1 MTNLKLPTLT
11 QAEALLTEAA
21 HLNPGPWVA
30 HSRVTAQAAQ
40 LIAAEI
46 STLDPQAA
54 YILGYLHD
62 IGRREGVYGMRH
74 VIDGYHFLI
83 AQGFDDAA
91 RISLSHSYPVPNAA
105 SGSADW
111 DGTQEDFAFL
121 QCYLDQTA
129 YDDYDRLIQLC
140 DTISLPSGC
149 CLMEQRFVDVV
160 LRYGFN
166 EHTRAKWQAFIEI
179 RQYFER
185 MLGKSIY
192 SLLPGVIENI
202 YKS

>member
-1 MTNLKLPTLT
+1 MTNLKIPTLT
-11 QAEALLTEAA
+11 QAEAFLNEAA
-21 HLNPGPWVA
+21 QLNPGPWVA
-30 HSRVTAQAAQ
+30 HSQVTARAAE

-46 STLDPQAA
+46 PALDPQAA

-62 IGRREGVYGMRH
+62 IGRREGIYGMRH
-74 VIDGYHFLI
+74 VIDGYRFLTS
-83 AQGFDDAA
+83 QGFDGAA
-91 RISLSHSYPVPNAA
+91 RISLTHSFPVPNAA

-111 DGTQEDFAFL
+111 DGTQEDFKFL
-121 QCYLDQTA
+121 QRYLDQIA
-129 YDDYDRLIQLC
+129 YDDYDRLIQLS
-140 DTISLPSGC
+140 DTISLPSGY

-179 RQYFER
+179 RQYFEQ
-185 MLGKSIY
+185 MIGQSIY
-192 SLLPGVIENI
+192 GLLPGVIENI